1 MLRLVA
7 SLHAVA
13 FTLALAGAWSFC
25 DPAVLAQA
33 QAGASVSLTMQQASR
48 ERQLAALRLK
58 AENRAAEDLIR
69 YSPTELLDIE
79 AEYQSTRLAQTSL
92 PDRSRRQVLEK
103 LAATYPRS
111 NRAGCA
117 AVELAQM
124 STGEVREQYLKKAID
139 QHSDAWFETGA
150 QVGPLAMA
158 LLAMHYAGLD
168 RLPEAEKLA
177 ADLLLRYP
185 GSVDSSSAPLDE
197 LPAGL
202 KSLRPPQ

>member
-7 SLHAVA
+7 SLHVVA

-33 QAGASVSLTMQQASR
+33 QAGASVSPAMQQASR
-48 ERQLAALRLK
+48 DRQLAALRLK
-58 AENRAAEDLIR
+58 AENRVAEDLTGS
-69 YSPTELLDIE
+69 SPTELLDIE
-79 AEYQSTRLAQTSL
+79 ADRSTRLAQTSL
-92 PDRSRRQVLEK
+92 PDRSRRKVLEV
-103 LAATYPRS
+103 LAARYPRS

-124 STGEVREQYLKKAID
+124 STGDVREQYLKKAID
-139 QHSDAWFETGA
+139 QHPDAWFETGA

-185 GSVDSSSAPLDE
+185 GSVDSSGAPLDE